1 MNILLINGPNLNLL
15 GMRES
20 EIYGNK
26 SLKNVE
32 KDLIDHATVNV
43 SSLLT
48 FQSNAEHE
56 IIESIHNA
64 IAQKID
70 FIVINPAAYTH
81 TSIAI
86 RDALLAV
93 KIPFY
98 EVHLSDIYSREDFR
112 HFSYLSDIAEEVI
125 TGIGVKG
132 YEEAITKGILKYRGK

>member
-20 EIYGNK
+20 DIYGNK

-32 KDLIDHATVNV
+32 KDLIDHATVNE

-56 IIESIHNA
+56 LIESIHNA

-93 KIPFY
+93 QIPFY

>member
-1 MNILLINGPNLNLL
+1 MKILLINGPNLNLL

-26 SLKNVE
+26 PLKNVE
-32 KDLIDHATVNV
+32 KDLIDHATVNG

-93 KIPFY
+93 QIPFY

>member
-32 KDLIDHATVNV
+32 KDLIDHATVNE

-56 IIESIHNA
+56 LIESIHNA

-93 KIPFY
+93 QIPFY